1 VKDYL
6 MKLLLAG
13 FISLLAVSAMA
24 QPDNKPTN
32 GTELRSAQAEVS
44 KPDNVPA
51 GGCMPIGLT
60 ARGDLVFPM
69 QCRELIE
76 RERGPVPEQQLHLPE
91 QRTQQ
96 EPSAK
101 ATPAERDV
109 AATGQTPAGQIP
121 IGQAPGAQIPS
132 DQTQTGQLQAGEIL
146 TGLTHQRGHKKLS
159 RAERRAKQG
168 LPPEPAP
175 QVTGSIT
182 RN

>member
-1 VKDYL
+1 

-13 FISLLAVSAMA
+13 FISLLAASAMA
-24 QPDNKPTN
+24 QPVNKPTN
-32 GTELRSAQAEVS
+32 GTELRSAQAEVL
-44 KPDNVPA
+44 KPDNVPV

-76 RERGPVPEQQLHLPE
+76 RERGPVPEQQLHVPLQSSRQE
-91 QRTQQ
+91 QPAR
-96 EPSAK
+96 
-101 ATPAERDV
+101 ATPAEKDV
-109 AATGQTPAGQIP
+109 AATGQTPASQIP
-121 IGQAPGAQIPS
+121 TGQAAS
-132 DQTQTGQLQAGEIL
+132 DQTQTGQLQAGEFL
-146 TGLTHQRGHKKLS
+146 TGQTQKRGHKRLS

-175 QVTGSIT
+175 QVTGSIV

>member
-1 VKDYL
+1 

-13 FISLLAVSAMA
+13 FISLLAASAVA
-24 QPDNKPTN
+24 QPVNKPTN

-44 KPDNVPA
+44 KPDNVPV

-76 RERGPVPEQQLHLPE
+76 RERGPVSEQQLRTPE
-91 QRTQQ
+91 RSQQ
-96 EPSAK
+96 EPPAK
-101 ATPAERDV
+101 PTPAERDV
-109 AATGQTPAGQIP
+109 AATGQTPAREFP
-121 IGQAPGAQIPS
+121 TGQAQTPS
-132 DQTQTGQLQAGEIL
+132 DQTQAGPLQTGEIL
-146 TGLTHQRGHKKLS
+146 TGQTRQRGHKKLS

-168 LPPEPAP
+168 LPPDSAP